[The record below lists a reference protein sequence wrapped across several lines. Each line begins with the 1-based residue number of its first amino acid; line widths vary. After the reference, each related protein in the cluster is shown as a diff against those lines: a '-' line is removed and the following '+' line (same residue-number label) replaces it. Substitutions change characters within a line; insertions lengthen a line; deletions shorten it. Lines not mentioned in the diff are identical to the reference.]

1 MDIVPHK
8 LENREGNCR
17 QCDNV
22 ALQVGCG
29 EARARARERRK
40 LHAAAYGAR
49 KTVFR
54 ALRRGSRYQQPGRGA
69 NRARFSVQCE
79 LSWGARNERRR
90 NGRVIVTSRDKKVV
104 QVVTWARWILR
115 LRARHFITRTS
126 HNSPTDNAGG
136 TQERHVAW
144 AARDWWSRRAAVIQ
158 QLWINQWRLTRSVV
172 HCLRV
177 RRHAVYGGIGPQ
189 APSSGSGCGHD
200 VVLSAFLFH
209 PQKRDQRSVG
219 VHCARFW
226 RFALRCGTEW
236 RRAGVSGHTV

>member
-115 LRARHFITRTS
+115 LITDL
-126 HNSPTDNAGG
+126 HP
-136 TQERHVAW
+136 
-144 AARDWWSRRAAVIQ
+144 
-158 QLWINQWRLTRSVV
+158 L
-172 HCLRV
+172 
-177 RRHAVYGGIGPQ
+177 
-189 APSSGSGCGHD
+189 
-200 VVLSAFLFH
+200 VLSVDGCDFRTVLQGVKHTGFLEWAVFH
-209 PQKRDQRSVG
+209 
-219 VHCARFW
+219 
-226 RFALRCGTEW
+226 
-236 RRAGVSGHTV
+236 RRILYDDYG